1 MSPENVLKDLIA
13 KVSTGSFTTAF
24 NALVEVSKICRKD
37 PTSVPKFSSL
47 GGTSALLELLEK
59 PKYTDICASI
69 LANCCMD
76 NTVREEVIK
85 SGGIRSFV
93 RILSCIEKEST
104 RNRAC
109 RGLANIAAT
118 TRGAREVRRWKAV
131 EHIVSFLASSNSCD
145 CQMTALRAVRILA
158 NTPECREDL
167 TSHKAPAV
175 TAKLLS
181 TESLQKPAVQALASL
196 TQTCS
201 TECALQIRDAEGFKS
216 LEELL
221 QASDSAILEST
232 FATVVNL
239 SVVGDVRPD
248 LGAVQVVPTLISH
261 LSDYKLGKPSY
272 ETLFSTLC
280 RYSQESVNRV
290 RIRTSGGLALLVKA
304 LVDRSRKELWPC
316 AVCAILQFR
325 YDEPSL
331 AVLWHLKLVPNLLEH
346 IREFTNTHKKDQHA
360 LGKPESLV
368 EAAGGPKQ
376 THVSKDPGEGIAIGL
391 TKQKDPGEG
400 IAVGLTKQGGEL
412 LPDCS
417 LRHAIETM
425 VATIKCVQ
433 ENEDITGVQNS
444 ERGTMAFI
452 SLQNAHDGPGDH
464 GQDDERTVSET
475 RDKVV
480 DDDEVTR
487 QAPSEDVD
495 SELDDKVTKTSF
507 WIHSPSYQEIR
518 SQDSAVD
525 SESHCTDVGYQSGQC
540 SPQSP
545 DQTRRPASPSP
556 LSGRWSPQSTDSG
569 CWSPSSSPRC
579 DSPVSVCSPKPFRSF
594 SPVCSDD
601 ETNSEQSAVSS
612 SVENMAEPAGES
624 SSKKTGFIRRKRSLT
639 CEDIVGKICTPL
651 RAKRRRRRTISETIP
666 AIYKNAEEALLDG
679 MFKIMSVF
687 SVQEVPE
694 YKLADTGLF
703 DVLLCYLRHVPDPL
717 QRAGQLM
724 NRITADVH
732 SFEDIVCK
740 GDVLKLIEAMA
751 PCSLD
756 GCEHCR
762 QFGDLCKRWLSN
774 LTRVAESGYGSG
786 VLAHCLLT
794 EGKKLQHCC
803 CITLPYIVCDKSIL
817 RQLLF
822 DCSGLDILLDILE
835 DSKGDVVMDNF
846 RLVVD
851 SLKALCTSISDKP
864 NAQAAT
870 TAAVSRANN
879 ACRLQAFKMDVQ
891 LQVDDGSRVTGN
903 RHRLSET
910 NDYFKTMFDGYFV
923 EKGQTVVMFRSADRT
938 PLSIVIHFL
947 HGCNF
952 ETCTFMSS
960 DMSVNVQLD
969 VLGLCDLL
977 LLPSL
982 QRQTEI
988 RVRQNLTLESVCEVY
1003 SRALELGMTGFRRA
1017 ALWFVLTEKLDPEQR
1032 CRCLGD
1038 LVGGKHGGQVLDDIA
1053 HLVRQNL
1060 DVRDSPS
1067 ALCC

>member
-1 MSPENVLKDLIA
+1 MTPENELKDLITKA
-13 KVSTGSFTTAF
+13 LSGSFSTAF

-37 PTSVPKFSSL
+37 LASVPKFSSL

-59 PKYTDICASI
+59 PKYTDICSSI

-93 RILSCIEKEST
+93 TILSCIEKEST

-118 TRGAREVRRWKAV
+118 SRGAREVRRCKGI
-131 EHIVSFLASSNSCD
+131 EHIVSFLSSSNSCD

-167 TSHKAPAV
+167 VSHNAPTA
-175 TAKLLS
+175 TAKFLS

-196 TQTCS
+196 TQSCS
-201 TECALQIRDAEGFKS
+201 PECALQIRDAEAFKS
-216 LEELL
+216 LQELL
-221 QASDSAILEST
+221 QTSDSAVLEST

-239 SVVGDVRPD
+239 SVVGEVRPD

-261 LSDYKLGKPSY
+261 LSNYKLHKPSY

-290 RIRTSGGLALLVKA
+290 RIRTAGGLTLLVKA
-304 LVDRSRKELWPC
+304 LVDRSRKDLWPC

-331 AVLWHLKLVPNLLEH
+331 AVLWHLKVVPSLLEH
-346 IREFTNTHKKDQHA
+346 IRDYTSAHKKDQH
-360 LGKPESLV
+360 GPSKPESLA
-368 EAAGGPKQ
+368 EAASGLKEM
-376 THVSKDPGEGIAIGL
+376 HVSTDPEEGVDIGH
-391 TKQKDPGEG
+391 P
-400 IAVGLTKQGGEL
+400 KQGGES

-417 LRHAIETM
+417 LIKQAAEI
-425 VATIKCVQ
+425 VSATITFME
-433 ENEDITGVQNS
+433 ENEDNVGVQTDKC
-444 ERGTMAFI
+444 GTVALI
-452 SLQNAHDGPGDH
+452 PTQNMHNGPVHH
-464 GQDDERTVSET
+464 GQNDGCIAPGTKNE
-475 RDKVV
+475 VV
-480 DDDEVTR
+480 DTGEATH
-487 QAPSEDVD
+487 QALSEDMD
-495 SELDDKVTKTSF
+495 SELDDNDTKAPF
-507 WIHSPSYQEIR
+507 CIHSPSYQEIR
-518 SQDSAVD
+518 GQGGSALD
-525 SESHCTDVGYQSGQC
+525 SESLCTDVGYQSSVC

-545 DQTRRPASPSP
+545 DQMRHPSPSP
-556 LSGRWSPQSTDSG
+556 PPPSGRWSPQSTDSG

-579 DSPVSVCSPKPFRSF
+579 DSPVSVCSPRPFRSF

-601 ETNSEQSAVSS
+601 DEASSEQSASS
-612 SVENMAEPAGES
+612 SRAENMAEPVSGGTP
-624 SSKKTGFIRRKRSLT
+624 KKTGFIRRKRSSI
-639 CEDIVGKICTPL
+639 CEDVVGKICTPL
-651 RAKRRRRRTISETIP
+651 RAKRCRRRTISETIP
-666 AIYKNAEEALLDG
+666 PVYKDAEEALLDG
-679 MFKIMSVF
+679 MFKIMSVY
-687 SVQEVPE
+687 SVQEIPE
-694 YKLADTGLF
+694 YKLADAGLF

-740 GDVLKLIEAMA
+740 GNVLKLVEVMA
-751 PCSLD
+751 PCSLP
-756 GCEHCR
+756 GCQHCR
-762 QFGDLCKRWLSN
+762 QFGDLCKRWLAN

-794 EGKKLQHCC
+794 EGKKIQHCC
-803 CITLPYIVCDKSIL
+803 CLTLPYVVCDKSIL

-835 DSKGDVVMDNF
+835 DSKGDAVNGDF
-846 RLVVD
+846 RCAAD
-851 SLKALCTSISDKP
+851 SLKALCTSISDEP
-864 NAQAAT
+864 NARVAAT
-870 TAAVSRANN
+870 AAASGSSN
-879 ACRLQAFKMDVQ
+879 ACRLPAFKMDVQ

-903 RHRLSET
+903 RLRLSES
-910 NDYFKTMFDGYFV
+910 NDYFKTMLDGYFV
-923 EKGQTVVMFRSADRT
+923 EKGQTVIMFRSADRT

-960 DMSVNVQLD
+960 DVPVNVQLD

-988 RVRQNLTLESVCEVY
+988 RVRQNLTLESVCDVY
-1003 SRALELGMTGFRRA
+1003 SRAVELGMTGFRRA
-1017 ALWFVLTEKLDPEQR
+1017 ALWFVLTEKLDPEEC
-1032 CRCLGD
+1032 CRCLCS

-1053 HLVRQNL
+1053 HLVRENL
-1060 DVRDSPS
+1060 DGRDSPS

>member
-1 MSPENVLKDLIA
+1 MSPENALKDLIA
-13 KVSTGSFTTAF
+13 KVYSGSFSTAF
-24 NALVEVSKICRKD
+24 NALVELSKICRKD
-37 PTSVPKFSSL
+37 PASVPKFNSL

-59 PKYTDICASI
+59 PKYTDICSSI
-69 LANCCMD
+69 LANCCVD

-85 SGGIRSFV
+85 SSGIRSFV

-118 TRGAREVRRWKAV
+118 TRGAREVRRCKAL
-131 EHIVSFLASSNSCD
+131 EHVVSFLSSSSSCD
-145 CQMTALRAVRILA
+145 CQTTALRAVRILA

-167 TSHKAPAV
+167 IGHKAPAV
-175 TAKLLS
+175 TAKFLS

-196 TQTCS
+196 TQACS
-201 TECALQIRDAEGFKS
+201 PECALQIRDAEAFKS
-216 LEELL
+216 LEALL
-221 QASDSAILEST
+221 QTSDSAVLEST

-239 SVVGDVRPD
+239 SVVGEVRPD
-248 LGAVQVVPTLISH
+248 LGAVHVVPTLISH
-261 LSDYKLGKPSY
+261 LSDYKLHRPSY

-290 RIRTSGGLALLVKA
+290 RIRTAGGLALLVKA
-304 LVDRSRKELWPC
+304 LEDRSRKELWPC

-346 IREFTNTHKKDQHA
+346 IREYTSAHKKDQHA
-360 LGKPESLV
+360 PAKPESPA
-368 EAAGGPKQ
+368 EAASGLEEM
-376 THVSKDPGEGIAIGL
+376 HVSADPEEGVSTDL
-391 TKQKDPGEG
+391 
-400 IAVGLTKQGGEL
+400 VKQGGEL
-412 LPDCS
+412 LTDCS
-417 LRHAIETM
+417 LKQATET
-425 VATIKCVQ
+425 VSATVVCTTK
-433 ENEDITGVQNS
+433 ENEDNAGDPIN
-444 ERGTMAFI
+444 EHGTVALAP
-452 SLQNAHDGPGDH
+452 LQDTHDGPVDH
-464 GQDDERTVSET
+464 GQGDEGTVSET
-475 RDKVV
+475 RNEVV
-480 DDDEVTR
+480 DNDEAAR
-487 QAPSEDVD
+487 QAVSEDVD
-495 SELDDKVTKTSF
+495 SELDDTVAQAPF
-507 WIHSPSYQEIR
+507 CIHSPSYQEIR
-518 SQDSAVD
+518 GQDSAVD
-525 SESHCTDVGYQSGQC
+525 SESLCTDVGYQSGVC

-545 DQTRRPASPSP
+545 DQTRRPASPP
-556 LSGRWSPQSTDSG
+556 LLSGRWSPQSTDSG

-579 DSPVSVCSPKPFRSF
+579 DSPVTVCSPRPFRSF

-601 ETNSEQSAVSS
+601 ETNSEQSAGLSRA
-612 SVENMAEPAGES
+612 ENMELASDGSP
-624 SSKKTGFIRRKRSLT
+624 KKTGFIRRKRSSM
-639 CEDIVGKICTPL
+639 CEDIVGKICAPL
-651 RAKRRRRRTISETIP
+651 RAKRCRRRTTSETIP
-666 AIYKNAEEALLDG
+666 PVYKDAEEALLDG

-687 SVQEVPE
+687 SVQDMPE
-694 YKLADTGLF
+694 YRLADTGLF
-703 DVLLCYLRHVPDPL
+703 DALLCYLHHIPDPL

-740 GDVLKLIEAMA
+740 GNVLKLVEAMA

-756 GCEHCR
+756 GCQHCR
-762 QFGDLCKRWLSN
+762 QFGDLCKRWLAN

-803 CITLPYIVCDKSIL
+803 CLTLPYVVCDKSIL

-835 DSKGDVVMDNF
+835 ESKGDAAMDNF
-846 RLVVD
+846 RQAVD

-864 NAQAAT
+864 KGQAAAT
-870 TAAVSRANN
+870 VAASGMSN
-879 ACRLQAFKMDVQ
+879 ACCLQAFKMDVQ

-910 NDYFKTMFDGYFV
+910 NDYFKTMLDGYFV
-923 EKGQTVVMFRSADRT
+923 EKGQTVIMFRSADHT
-938 PLSIVIHFL
+938 PLSIVMHFL

-952 ETCTFMSS
+952 ETCTFMGS
-960 DMSVNVQLD
+960 DVPVNVQLD

-977 LLPSL
+977 LLPNL

-988 RVRQNLTLESVCEVY
+988 RVRQKLTLDSVCDVY

-1038 LVGGKHGGQVLDDIA
+1038 LVGGTHGGQVLDDIT